1 MKKFR
6 QLFEAP
12 GAPASDNKVEK
23 DDEKEVKGYKP
34 RSKGEEDFANAHSV
48 EKAAHPVATDAQFT
62 GDVSKGNP
70 EEHKGGKKHAAGE
83 TVVMQGSS
91 KIKESFSSFVEGKED
106 GND

>member
-6 QLFEAP
+6 ALFEAP
-12 GAPASDNKVEK
+12 GAPAADNKVIK

-34 RSKGEEDFANAHSV
+34 RSKGDEDFIKDHAI
-48 EKAAHPVATDAQFT
+48 EKVAHPVGTEAQFT
-62 GDVSKGNP
+62 GDISKGNP

-83 TVVMQGSS
+83 TVVKQGSS
-91 KIKESFSSFVEGKED
+91 KIKESFSSFIEDIED